1 MNVNLSPSSD
11 SSKVKSGS
19 ISESVKAGKSDDS
32 EGLFSKLAALIM
44 GEDKKPTDKSQSKVA
59 ADDKVSVVKVSKEDD
74 AIDSAVDSDVD
85 SAVADIEEG
94 QLAGK
99 ELTAK
104 VPSSDLVDP
113 SSQFDEAELS
123 MADQS
128 ESLSRDGAAQ
138 LMSSGDEVLGRLKGS
153 NQALQSASGKELP
166 PLSSDGVATL
176 TDDEIAQTAV
186 LASAAAAIHSSA
198 DAQVQRNGDQVSQEM
213 LMESRTAHALPIE
226 LSEDSNLA
234 TELDDEL
241 LLNRFQPSA
250 PQITPLPPSAEEGAD
265 SLSVDEIVATLTDD
279 EIAQTAV
286 LASAAAAIHSS
297 ADAQVQRNGDQ
308 VSQEMLMESRTAHA
322 LPIELSEDSNLA
334 TELDD
339 ELLLNRFQPS
349 APQITP
355 LPPSAEEGADSLSVD
370 EMDGISDEI
379 LLAAL
384 ASGSAQAMLTNGE
397 AIAGESPTSN
407 VEGELANAALADVA
421 VTDVVL
427 TEEQR
432 QTLAAADI
440 TALTPEQRAD
450 VLSALDSG
458 RIPANADGELIRQL
472 AGKPIIMG
480 DSSVLAAEFNSTFP
494 PTWPIDNERSEMV
507 AAELGRAGITNEK
520 LAEGKLSPSVQQA
533 LGQQSAA
540 QQAMNQQHQASLAAN
555 LHQQMQAERVAAAV
569 TNPSAIPVDPSA
581 VLNQPM
587 SAAQLA
593 AVNQGN
599 DISTAKTLSMAGGV
613 LGAKSL
619 LGDNSRESTKGTES
633 NFASQLSH
641 LTGQQGSSLAAIKAE
656 VQQTPVHI
664 NKEAS
669 ADQMAEK
676 VNMMMSKNL
685 KNIDI
690 RLDPPELGKMQI
702 RMNMNGD
709 MTTVHFTVANQHARD
724 AIEQSMP
731 RLREMLS
738 QQGVQLGETAVQQQH
753 SQQQGG
759 YAASGRGQSNGSAES
774 NLVGTEQNVDGDV
787 KVDLN
792 LATKRDG
799 ISFYA

>member
-250 PQITPLPPSAEEGAD
+250 PQITPLPPSAEG
-265 SLSVDEIVATLTDD
+265 
-279 EIAQTAV
+279 
-286 LASAAAAIHSS
+286 
-297 ADAQVQRNGDQ
+297 
-308 VSQEMLMESRTAHA
+308 
-322 LPIELSEDSNLA
+322 P
-334 TELDD
+334 
-339 ELLLNRFQPS
+339 
-349 APQITP
+349 
-355 LPPSAEEGADSLSVD
+355 DSLSVD

-407 VEGELANAALADVA
+407 AEGELANAALADVA

-458 RIPANADGELIRQL
+458 RIPVNADGELIRQL